1 MDSLGIFEIS
11 WIYLKFQINLM
22 TGFVLTTRLISL
34 RKSHWSDCTNRSN
47 AQPPKPRR
55 RRSSRC
61 LEFCCHLKIIL
72 SSSKNN
78 NEQPA
83 NRERYY
89 LSTNNLLLYFNVFN
103 PKITLARARE
113 VANCIR
119 GGGPIW
125 EHPTSPPQENLCA
138 VRGVDPPPR
147 KPPFSSKVRPPP
159 SNTAV
164 LLEYKEPVFYFDDL
178 MSGRGSPQL
187 ARTFLYF

>member
-1 MDSLGIFEIS
+1 MPAYRFLYRWRAFPVR
-11 WIYLKFQINLM
+11 LP
-22 TGFVLTTRLISL
+22 FVAVRLPFVAL
-34 RKSHWSDCTNRSN
+34 RL
-47 AQPPKPRR
+47 P
-55 RRSSRC
+55 
-61 LEFCCHLKIIL
+61 F
-72 SSSKNN
+72 
-78 NEQPA
+78 
-83 NRERYY
+83 
-89 LSTNNLLLYFNVFN
+89 VG
-103 PKITLARARE
+103 E

>member
-1 MDSLGIFEIS
+1 MAIIIFVHIVT
-11 WIYLKFQINLM
+11 I
-22 TGFVLTTRLISL
+22 G
-34 RKSHWSDCTNRSN
+34 
-47 AQPPKPRR
+47 
-55 RRSSRC
+55 
-61 LEFCCHLKIIL
+61 
-72 SSSKNN
+72 
-78 NEQPA
+78 
-83 NRERYY
+83 
-89 LSTNNLLLYFNVFN
+89 
-103 PKITLARARE
+103 E

-138 VRGVDPPPR
+138 VRGVD
-147 KPPFSSKVRPPP
+147 PPP